1 MSASTAPPDSNS
13 ITIAPTIKRL
23 DEAVVNRIAA
33 GEIIHRPANALKELI
48 ENSLDAGS
56 TSIQVSV
63 KDGGLKL
70 LQIQDNGHGIRVED
84 LAIVCERFTTS
95 KLRTFDDLST
105 MSTYG
110 FRGEALASVSHIAHV
125 TITTKTKESNCAYKA
140 SYSDG
145 VIIPAKPGGVAEP
158 KPCAGNNGTQIS
170 AEDLFYNV
178 PTRRKALKN
187 AAEEYN
193 RILDVVNRY
202 AIHNEGVSFTCRKV
216 GSNTPDVHTTT
227 SAAVVDNIRH
237 IYGSSVA
244 NELLSL
250 EKSYPTYPLKIKGW
264 ISNANYNVKKFVI
277 LLFINH
283 RSVESPA
290 IRKAIE
296 AVYATYLPKNTHPWV
311 YLSLEMD
318 PRNVD
323 VNVHP
328 TKREVHF
335 MNEEEVIATICEA
348 IQDRLGDA
356 NVSRNFLTQT
366 LLPQVSSKSRVED
379 GSKKQAPKVYEY
391 NQVRTD
397 SRAQTLD
404 SFLVSASPYTISNSS
419 SHKRVK
425 VGVDNIEGDQ
435 AMDVDDDDVRSDRD
449 DAVDEDE
456 GAEGGSPSSSGTPGS
471 LLNKIGQF
479 KRDPLK
485 KASGNGGSL
494 NQGRSSS
501 NGSGSQRTRGESL
514 QSAFRAKAPR
524 VEVKLTSVLQLRD
537 EVKKQGHPILTPI
550 FANHTFVGI
559 LDNQRGLIQNELAL
573 YLINY
578 EAISEELFYQICL
591 RDFSNFGYI
600 RLSSPV
606 PIKDMVRMALDDEQ
620 ELMEKDEWPEE
631 LKPKDEIAQTVA
643 NTLVARKQ
651 MLKEYFSICVTDDG
665 KLSAIP
671 MMVKGYVPNLEKL
684 SDFLWRL
691 GSEIDWTSEKSCFQT
706 LAHELAIFYSTQPE
720 RVEDPFTDSRDDV
733 GQDEINGELDHDKKT
748 PQEIHD
754 AQFQHMVSS
763 LIFPAFKKHFIPP
776 KALIEKSGMVVQ
788 VAQVKDLYKVF
799 ERC

>member
-1 MSASTAPPDSNS
+1 MSSSAQLPPDS
-13 ITIAPTIKRL
+13 TLAPTIKRL

-56 TSIQVSV
+56 TSIQVSI

-70 LQIQDNGHGIRVED
+70 LQIQDNGHGIRVGD

-125 TITTKTKESNCAYKA
+125 AITTKTKDSNCAYKA

-145 VIIPAKPGGVAEP
+145 AIIPAKPGGAAEP

-187 AAEEYN
+187 ATEEYN
-193 RILDVVNRY
+193 RVLDVVNRY

-227 SAAVVDNIRH
+227 SATVVDNIRH

-250 EKSYPTYPLKIKGW
+250 EKSYPVYPLKIKGW
-264 ISNANYNVKKFVI
+264 ISNANYSVKKFVM

-296 AVYATYLPKNTHPWV
+296 AVYTTYLPKNTHPWV

-366 LLPQVSSKSRVED
+366 LLPQVSAKIRAED
-379 GSKKQAPKVYEY
+379 GSKKPAPKVYEY

-425 VGVDNIEGDQ
+425 VGVDPSEDIDGDQ
-435 AMDVDDDDVRSDRD
+435 EMDVDSDAEHSDQNDLVGDDES
-449 DAVDEDE
+449 
-456 GAEGGSPSSSGTPGS
+456 AEGRTPGS

-479 KRDPLK
+479 KRDQLMK
-485 KASGNGGSL
+485 SGSDNGRAQS
-494 NQGRSSS
+494 QGRSSS
-501 NGSGSQRTRGESL
+501 NGSGSQRTGNQTRLSGGL
-514 QSAFRAKAPR
+514 RAKAPR

-537 EVKKQGHPILTPI
+537 EVKKQGHSILTPI
-550 FANHTFVGI
+550 FASHTFVGI
-559 LDNQRGLIQNELAL
+559 LDNQRGLIQNELVL
-573 YLINY
+573 YLVNY

-591 RDFSNFGYI
+591 RDFSNFGFI

-606 PIKDMVRMALDDEQ
+606 SIKDMVRMALDDEQ
-620 ELMEKDEWPEE
+620 ALMEKNKWPEE

-643 NTLVARKQ
+643 NTLVSRKE
-651 MLKEYFSICVTDDG
+651 MLKEYFSICITDDG

-671 MMVKGYVPNLEKL
+671 MMVRGYVPNLEKL

-691 GSEIDWTSEKSCFQT
+691 GSEIDWTSEKACFQT
-706 LAHELAIFYSTQPE
+706 LARELAIFYSTQPE
-720 RVEDPFTDSRDDV
+720 RVEDPIE
-733 GQDEINGELDHDKKT
+733 DEESQGESSGEVDHDKKT
-748 PQEIHD
+748 SQEVQD
-754 AQFQHMVSS
+754 AQFQHMISS

>member
-1 MSASTAPPDSNS
+1 M
-13 ITIAPTIKRL
+13 
-23 DEAVVNRIAA
+23 
-33 GEIIHRPANALKELI
+33 
-48 ENSLDAGS
+48 
-56 TSIQVSV
+56 
-63 KDGGLKL
+63 
-70 LQIQDNGHGIRVED
+70 QIED

-125 TITTKTKESNCAYKA
+125 TITTKTKDSTCAYKA

-145 VIIPAKPGGVAEP
+145 VIIPAKPGGAAEP

-187 AAEEYN
+187 ATEEYN

-227 SAAVVDNIRH
+227 SVSVVDNIRT

-250 EKSYPTYPLKIKGW
+250 EKSYPTYPLKVKGW
-264 ISNANYNVKKFVI
+264 ISNANYSVKKFVM

-296 AVYATYLPKNTHPWV
+296 AVYSTYLPKNTHPWV

-335 MNEEEVIATICEA
+335 MNEEEVIVTICEA

-366 LLPQVSSKSRVED
+366 LLPQVSVKSRVED
-379 GSKKQAPKVYEY
+379 KKQGPKVYEY

-425 VGVDNIEGDQ
+425 VGIDSAGVDQRMDIDSDGERSDQDDFVDN
-435 AMDVDDDDVRSDRD
+435 
-449 DAVDEDE
+449 DE
-456 GAEGGSPSSSGTPGS
+456 GAEGGSPSTPGS

-485 KASGNGGSL
+485 KSNDNGGSR

-501 NGSGSQRTRGESL
+501 NGSGSQRTGGESS
-514 QSAFRAKAPR
+514 QSTLRTKASR

-600 RLSSPV
+600 RLSNPV
-606 PIKDMVRMALDDEQ
+606 SIKDMVHMALDDEQ

-643 NTLVARKQ
+643 NTLVARKE
-651 MLKEYFSICVTDDG
+651 MLKEYFSICITNDG

-671 MMVKGYVPNLEKL
+671 MMIKGYVPNLEKL

-691 GSEIDWTSEKSCFQT
+691 GSEIDWTSEKGCFQT
-706 LAHELAIFYSTQPE
+706 LARELAIFYSTQPE
-720 RVEDPFTDSRDDV
+720 RVEDPFMDNGDDD
-733 GQDEINGELDHDKKT
+733 DEKDENEGESDHNKKT
-748 PQEIHD
+748 PQEIQD
-754 AQFQHMVSS
+754 ALFQHMVSS
-763 LIFPAFKKHFIPP
+763 LIFPALKRHFIPP
-776 KALIEKSGMVVQ
+776 KALIEQSGMVVQ